1 MVRGVVAK
9 KTVTIYVG
17 AATIHHMHKTLILPA
32 VAALSLGLAS
42 PAFAAT
48 GEPVADGTGAIYRSA
63 EWVKG
68 AVGFNQEGYY
78 WGSPPIYSVRTYAM
92 SGVEVPNAPVT
103 AGQIFYI
110 HAWAGLVTPVSAS
123 DTAVPSLGLPEGVSV
138 VPASEARTYCYVSKT
153 DYVPI
158 RDPGCPVFTAPAAG
172 ASIPL
177 GTYPLFAYGSGDGS
191 EVVDMFIPVRASGP
205 ISGQNVFISTQML
218 STPSRL
224 PNPLYGDAPL
234 NVAPGSGGTGTGTGT
249 GGGAAPGL
257 VPPANPKYAK
267 RGKAMVIT
275 WDAVSGATSYRA
287 RLKVGKKWTKWAT
300 LDSNGVKLTKL
311 KKGKKYVLQ
320 VQAAGGPTSTWR
332 FRAK

>member
-1 MVRGVVAK
+1 MAK
-9 KTVTIYVG
+9 RTVTSCAG
-17 AATIHHMHKTLILPA
+17 TATIQHMQKALMIPA
-32 VAALSLGLAS
+32 VAAFSVALAS
-42 PAFAAT
+42 PAFAAI
-48 GEPVADGTGAIYRSA
+48 GEPVADGSGAIYRSS

-78 WGSPPIYSVRTYAM
+78 WGVPPMYAVRTYAM
-92 SGVEVPNAPVT
+92 SGVEVPSQPVT

-123 DTAVPSLGLPEGVSV
+123 DTALPTLGLPDGVSV

-153 DYVPI
+153 DYVPT
-158 RDPGCPVFTAPAAG
+158 RDPGCPVFTAAAAG

-205 ISGQNVFISTQML
+205 IAGQTVFISTRML
-218 STPSRL
+218 NTPSKL

-234 NVAPGSGGTGTGTGT
+234 TVAPGSGGTGGTGT
-249 GGGAAPGL
+249 GGGAAPTL

-275 WDAVSGATSYRA
+275 WDEVSGATSYRA

-300 LDSNGVKLTKL
+300 LASNGVKLTKL

-320 VQAAGGPTSTWR
+320 VQADGGPTSTWR

>member
-1 MVRGVVAK
+1 MRKALVVP
-9 KTVTIYVG
+9 TV
-17 AATIHHMHKTLILPA
+17 A
-32 VAALSLGLAS
+32 VLSLGLAS
-42 PAFAAT
+42 PAFAAI
-48 GEPVADGTGAIYRSA
+48 GEPVADSTGAIYRSA
-63 EWVKG
+63 EWAPG
-68 AVGFNQEGYY
+68 TVGFNQEGYY

-92 SGVEVPNAPVT
+92 SGVEVPNQPLT

-123 DTAVPSLGLPEGVSV
+123 DTALPSLGLPEGVSV

-153 DYVPI
+153 DYVPT
-158 RDPGCPVFTAPAAG
+158 RDPGCPVFTASTTG

-191 EVVDMFIPVRASGP
+191 EVVDMFIPVRAAGP
-205 ISGQNVFISTQML
+205 ISGQNVFISTRML
-218 STPSRL
+218 NTPSKL

-234 NVAPGSGGTGTGTGT
+234 MVAAGSGGTGPTDP
-249 GGGAAPGL
+249 AL
-257 VPPANPKYAK
+257 DPPSNPKYVK

-287 RLKVGKKWTKWAT
+287 RLKVGKKWTRWST
-300 LDSNGVKLTKL
+300 LASNGVKLTRL
-311 KKGKKYVLQ
+311 KQGKKYILQ
-320 VQAAGGPTSTWR
+320 VQADGGPISTWR